1 MSYERLKMDGWI
13 KSYHRS
19 TVFVCLTGN
28 CIPNRFFTG
37 SSASGRKVQIAP
49 DIWSEIWSG
58 LESDSCALYF
68 TETGWAQGPLQ

>member
-1 MSYERLKMDGWI
+1 MFQYNAYVEAGVRPVVGCC
-13 KSYHRS
+13 
-19 TVFVCLTGN
+19 V
-28 CIPNRFFTG
+28 

>member
-37 SSASGRKVQIAP
+37 IPGIQRKQRTG
-49 DIWSEIWSG
+49 G
-58 LESDSCALYF
+58 LYVTFIQNIQKIIISWFFCPVNVKSN
-68 TETGWAQGPLQ
+68 